1 MGINPNQ
8 FLIIWQGIRW
18 WMEERQISPAK
29 LSRLTGYSLERI
41 EKGIRGKPEWLSSD
55 FVHACVDVFGLRN
68 ARNRSIEDTAEVL
81 TDEECIQLLISPL
94 TTPPHQSSFLDK

>member
-8 FLIIWQGIRW
+8 FPIIWRAIRW
-18 WMEERQISPAK
+18 WMKRKQIKPAT
-29 LSRLTGYSLERI
+29 LSRLTGYSIERI
-41 EKGIRGKPEWLSSD
+41 QKGIRGETEWLSSD

-68 ARNRSIEDTAEVL
+68 ARNRSIEDTADVL

-94 TTPPHQSSFLDK
+94 TTPPDQGSFWE